1 VTSDTIDFETA
12 SPSEIRRF
20 LRPAPAHRSVM
31 RRSID
36 GAEIGEV
43 DLDPETFGIE
53 PNQAVL
59 HQVVTAQLAAARA
72 GTQSTKT
79 RAEVRGGGIKPFAQK
94 GTGRARAGSSRS
106 PVWIGGGVA
115 LGPKPRSYAQK
126 TPKKMKALALR
137 SALSDRASLGHVALI
152 DQWSLEVPSTKAA
165 VAALRALNL
174 EGRVLVVL
182 SENDFVADRSFGN
195 LQGVQTLLV
204 NELNAYDILVND
216 WVVFTDETLP
226 GSPKVISAVEID
238 IIEDTDGNIGEIV
251 ETEVD
256 IVTDGHGHVTEI
268 IETEVDEVIGSEPGR
283 HHARRQGRGG
293 LRHRDRSRRRG
304 RREQV
309 VRDPHNV
316 LIRPVVSEKSYTL
329 MDNNVYVFVVDPSA
343 TKIDV
348 RHAVEQAFDVR
359 VTNVNTLNRKGK
371 TKRNRKGGGMGHRP
385 DTKRAIVTL
394 AAGDSIDLFEN

>member
-1 VTSDTIDFETA
+1 VSSDTIDFETA

-20 LRPAPAHRSVM
+20 LRPAPVQRSVT

-36 GAEIGEV
+36 GAELGEV

-137 SALSDRASLGHVALI
+137 SALSDRASLGQVLLI
-152 DQWSLEVPSTKAA
+152 DHWSFDAPSTKAA
-165 VAALRALNL
+165 VAALSALNL
-174 EGRVLVVL
+174 DGRVLVVL
-182 SENDFVADRSFGN
+182 SEDDFVADRSFGN

-216 WVVFTDETLP
+216 WVVFTDQTLP
-226 GSPKVISAVEID
+226 AGPKVVSSVEID
-238 IIEDTDGNIGEIV
+238 IVNDSDGNVVDVV

-268 IETEVDEVIGSEPGR
+268 IETEVDEVIGSDGAVVAVVENR
-283 HHARRQGRGG
+283 VDIALDKKGG
-293 LRHRDRSRRRG
+293 VTS
-304 RREQV
+304 
-309 VRDPHNV
+309 
-316 LIRPVVSEKSYTL
+316 VSESE
-329 MDNNVYVFVVDPSA
+329 VV
-343 TKIDV
+343 
-348 RHAVEQAFDVR
+348 Q
-359 VTNVNTLNRKGK
+359 
-371 TKRNRKGGGMGHRP
+371 
-385 DTKRAIVTL
+385 
-394 AAGDSIDLFEN
+394 AGDDAEGNKS

>member
-1 VTSDTIDFETA
+1 MTETIDFETA
-12 SPSEIRRF
+12 SPAEIRRF
-20 LRPAPAHRSVM
+20 LRPAPEHRTVT

-36 GAEIGEV
+36 GSELGEV

-79 RAEVRGGGIKPFAQK
+79 RSEVRGGGVKPFRQK

-137 SALSDRASLGHVALI
+137 SALSDRAALGNVALI
-152 DQWSLEVPSTKAA
+152 DQWSFEAPSTKAA
-165 VAALRALNL
+165 VAALKALEL

-182 SENDFVADRSFGN
+182 TEDDFVADRSFGN
-195 LQGVQTLLV
+195 LPHVQVILSG
-204 NELNAYDILVND
+204 ELNAYDILVND

-226 GSPKVISAVEID
+226 GTPKVFSAVEID
-238 IIEDTDGNIGEIV
+238 VVEDEDGNAVEVV

-256 IVTDGHGHVTEI
+256 IVTDGKGHVTEI
-268 IETEVDEVIGSEPGR
+268 VETEVDEVLGDDGEVVGVVETTVDITLDEDGEVTGVTEIETVEIADEAEGSE
-283 HHARRQGRGG
+283 
-293 LRHRDRSRRRG
+293 S
-304 RREQV
+304 
-309 VRDPHNV
+309 
-316 LIRPVVSEKSYTL
+316 
-329 MDNNVYVFVVDPSA
+329 
-343 TKIDV
+343 
-348 RHAVEQAFDVR
+348 
-359 VTNVNTLNRKGK
+359 
-371 TKRNRKGGGMGHRP
+371 
-385 DTKRAIVTL
+385 
-394 AAGDSIDLFEN
+394 